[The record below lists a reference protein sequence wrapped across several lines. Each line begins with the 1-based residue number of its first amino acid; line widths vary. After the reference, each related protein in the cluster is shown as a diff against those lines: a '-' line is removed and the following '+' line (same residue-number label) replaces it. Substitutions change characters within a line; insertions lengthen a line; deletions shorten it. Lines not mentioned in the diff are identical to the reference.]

1 VFGRSRTG
9 ATGGTVT
16 AREVVT
22 TLGARDV
29 RRTKAFYE
37 ALGASVDKDYKKFVS
52 LKFAAG
58 TAGMALYEWGAL
70 ADDAGVPADGTG
82 FRGFMLSQTAES
94 TDQVDAIMQGAQG
107 AGGRVVN
114 PPEKTEWG
122 GYGGYFAD
130 PDGCL
135 WKVASTT

>member
-1 VFGRSRTG
+1 
-9 ATGGTVT
+9 
-16 AREVVT
+16 
-22 TLGARDV
+22 
-29 RRTKAFYE
+29 
-37 ALGASVDKDYKKFVS
+37 
-52 LKFAAG
+52 
-58 TAGMALYEWGAL
+58 
-70 ADDAGVPADGTG
+70 VPADGTG

-114 PPEKTEWG
+114 PPAKTEWG